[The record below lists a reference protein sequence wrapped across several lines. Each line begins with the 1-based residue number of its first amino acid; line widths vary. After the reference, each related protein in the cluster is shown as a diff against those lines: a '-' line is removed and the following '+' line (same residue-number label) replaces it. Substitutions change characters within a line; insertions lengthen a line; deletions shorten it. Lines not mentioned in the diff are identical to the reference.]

1 MGFYGNATY
10 YLPNGIAQD
19 VVDDVITTKKLAKD
33 AVTASKIA
41 DTAIHGKGNAS
52 EWQHIAKESIAGG
65 ENGDIAENTI
75 TNYNIAPGTIEQS
88 NMADNSIGTDQII
101 NGNITSEK
109 LDKIYWSSSKKSEHI
124 VENFAELLE
133 VLPYDFAFDGQPSL
147 SLIYINNISS
157 ENWANVKPIFP
168 KGWYIS
174 LRNYGAINLIG
185 YRGNQGANYE
195 LKIKDENGNMTISSQ
210 THHKIA
216 GGEHGN
222 IINDT
227 ITGGSAAGEGNIA
240 GGTIQGYN
248 ISTNTIKGS
257 YKAPGEDDMSS
268 SHLGEYTI
276 GRTNLGN
283 KIITASKVADT
294 AIYGKENALGW
305 QHIATESIAGGE
317 NGDIAENTIQQYNMA
332 DDSVGIDQII
342 NNSIFPMKLSKEF
355 FEFLGGPLNDIES
368 IIKME
373 NCTNNTDGSVM
384 HYALGIW
391 KNLSSSIHNNNDYDI
406 KGLELLTKNSG
417 TMFVIRFQD
426 DWSIFKSDGSQY
438 HMTKKDDTYT
448 ITRCQLSND
457 DIAND
462 FYEYLQLPTNNDEMT
477 IEELINNYLLS
488 QPFNSI
494 YCGRLSLN
502 GLPSGRY
509 MIFKILANQWFLINC
524 TNGAQFQLKNDTV
537 NETINIDSLN
547 WEKGS
552 AVPWTS
558 NFAGLGTWTKK
569 DQLSYCIINKD
580 SSLEDWNSEEHLQ
593 DADIT
598 YPKKGRYL
606 MIMTTHNPIGQG
618 SDILTRTLI
627 GLDNKFQYSINYNTS
642 NGSYFTNELK
652 DSLNNEYLQANLSN
666 VRFYNNETI
675 NEIADV
681 LNNNG
686 RYFMNFYIGAN
697 GVLENG
703 KIILPTGLY
712 FKMPDLTNAPGA
724 TITKLNHTIMHSSGQ
739 IYFLQYSWTLQKYQV
754 IEHGSKYDWATSSVL
769 HSYEISSSGPAGQSY
784 VTANSSIKLQNYTN
798 YDFASI
804 SLKQAGE
811 YYDSP
816 SSYTDQ
822 LSIIVPQEFNR
833 ECNIYCHLI
842 DDGGQACVIN
852 KTGQTVSVLLNGVL
866 PFEVG
871 AGENIIDNNK
881 LQSLSQTETVDINN
895 FNFKI
900 HVETTP
906 DQKLIFTV
914 SPYYV

>member
-19 VVDDVITTKKLAKD
+19 VAKGVITTEKLAED
-33 AVTASKIA
+33 AVTAEKVSPKAIQGSKGTKL
-41 DTAIHGKGNAS
+41 DDNNNHS
-52 EWQHIAKESIAGG
+52 SHIATKTIGG
-65 ENGDIAENTI
+65 GKNGDIAFDTI
-75 TNYNIAPGTIEQS
+75 TGGSEAGKGNIAGGTIQNYNIKNGTI
-88 NMADNSIGTDQII
+88 GK
-101 NGNITSEK
+101 EK
-109 LDKIYWSSSKKSEHI
+109 LNTTYLETKIDSHQSTISNI
-124 VENFAELLE
+124 DQL
-133 VLPYDFAFDGQPSL
+133 FAFCNKTISDNQL
-147 SLIYINNISS
+147 SRIYINQEIKWPNN
-157 ENWANVKPIFP
+157 ENFDIVIIPAYYLTIKFSMWTI
-168 KGWYIS
+168 
-174 LRNYGAINLIG
+174 LLDT
-185 YRGNQGANYE
+185 NQGKFYQIEKNDTQITN
-195 LKIKDENGNMTISSQ
+195 IKTTKLEGYQ
-210 THHKIA
+210 
-216 GGEHGN
+216 N

-227 ITGGSAAGEGNIA
+227 ITGGSAVGEGNIA
-240 GGTIQGYN
+240 GGTIKGYN
-248 ISTNTIKGS
+248 IDKNTIKGS

-294 AIYGKENALGW
+294 AIYGKENAYGW

-373 NCTNNTDGSVM
+373 NCTNNTDGSMM

-406 KGLELLTKNSG
+406 KGLELLTENSG

-448 ITRCQLSND
+448 ITRCQLNND

-524 TNGAQFQLKNDTV
+524 TNGAQFQLKNDIV

-552 AVPWTS
+552 AIPWTS

-569 DQLSYCIINKD
+569 DQLSYCTINKD

-703 KIILPTGLY
+703 KIILPAGLY

-739 IYFLQYSWTLQKYQV
+739 VYFLQYSWTLQKYQV

-804 SLKQAGE
+804 SLKAAGE

-842 DDGGQACVIN
+842 DDGGQACIIN